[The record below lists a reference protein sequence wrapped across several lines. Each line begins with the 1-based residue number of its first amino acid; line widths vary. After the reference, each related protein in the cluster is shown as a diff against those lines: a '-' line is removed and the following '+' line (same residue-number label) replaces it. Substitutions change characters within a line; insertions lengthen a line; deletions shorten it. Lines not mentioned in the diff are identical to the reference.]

1 MSTARWRADTPGL
14 PGLVH
19 LNNAGAGLMPAPVL
33 SAIQSHLDLEATA
46 GGYEAADLAAPAI
59 ADAYR
64 AIGDLIG
71 APAANIAIV
80 ENATVA
86 VAQALSAFDWQPGDV
101 VITTEAD
108 YVSNQLMLL
117 SLAARRGIEIVRA
130 PDLPEGGVDP
140 AAVERLVRARRPA
153 LLLVS
158 WIPTNSGLIQDAA
171 AVGAI
176 ARRHQV
182 PYLLDACQAV
192 GQLPIDVTR
201 IGCDFLAAT
210 GRKFLRGPR
219 GIGFLY
225 VSDRI
230 LETGRYPLFIDLR
243 GGTWTAADRFEP
255 MPGARRFENWEY
267 AYALVLGLGAAAR
280 YAIDAAAAGA
290 LDATA
295 AIARYAQRRM
305 AAVEGLRLLDRGHA
319 PCAIITASVP
329 RIAPAQLVA
338 ALRET
343 GVNTSWFPRSAAVI
357 DMDRKGIDA
366 GWRVSPHY
374 FNTEGD
380 IDRLIDALTPLLTT
394 T

>member
-1 MSTARWRADTPGL
+1 MTLARWRADTPGVTAR
-14 PGLVH
+14 VH

-33 SAIQSHLDLEATA
+33 SAIQSHLGLEATV

-59 ADAYR
+59 ADAYQ
-64 AIGDLIG
+64 AVGELIR
-71 APAANIAIV
+71 APASNVAMV

-101 VITTEAD
+101 VVTSEAD

-130 PDLPEGGVDP
+130 AELPEGGVDP
-140 AAVERLVRARRPA
+140 SSVEALVRTRRPV
-153 LLLVS
+153 LLLLS
-158 WIPTNSGLIQDAA
+158 WIPTNSGLVQDAV

-176 ARRHQV
+176 ARQHDV

-192 GQLPIDVTR
+192 GQLGIDVGK

-219 GIGFLY
+219 GIGILY

-230 LETGRYPLFIDLR
+230 LAAGRYPLFIDLR
-243 GGTWTAADRFEP
+243 GGTWTNPDRFEP
-255 MPGARRFENWEY
+255 VPGARRFENWEY

-280 YAIDAAAAGA
+280 YAIEAAAAGA
-290 LDATA
+290 LEATA
-295 AIARYAQRRM
+295 AVAAYARRRLP
-305 AAVEGLRLLDRGHA
+305 AIDGLRLLDRGHRPA
-319 PCAIITASVP
+319 AIVTASVP
-329 RIAPAQLVA
+329 RCSPADLVA
-338 ALRET
+338 GLREA
-343 GVNTSWFPRSAAVI
+343 GINTSWFPRSAAVI
-357 DMDRKGIDA
+357 DMDRKGIAA

-374 FNTEGD
+374 YNTEAE
-380 IDRLIDALTPLLTT
+380 IDRLVEVADAMLASA
-394 T
+394 